1 MSSSISN
8 RIIAHIVLI
17 LVVAIILFPIY
28 WMAVASFKTNDE
40 IFTMKLQLLPRKLNW
55 QNYMDLFTK
64 TSFSWWLANSGLVSV
79 TTTLLALLFSSL
91 GGFAF
96 AKYDFFGKNVL
107 FILVLGLVTVP
118 RAITIIPVF
127 ALLSRLGLT
136 NTYWGL
142 ILPFAVNPYA
152 VFLMRQYIKSIP
164 DELLDSARIDGCTEQ
179 RLFFGIIL
187 PLLKPAF
194 GAAGIYIF
202 MMTWNDYL
210 FPLIMMSDDTM
221 MLFPVGLASLKSL
234 YVVEYGMIM
243 AGSVLSTLPVIIMF
257 VLLQRQFVSGLVQGA
272 VKQ

>member
-1 MSSSISN
+1 
-8 RIIAHIVLI
+8 
-17 LVVAIILFPIY
+17 
-28 WMAVASFKTNDE
+28 
-40 IFTMKLQLLPRKLNW
+40 
-55 QNYMDLFTK
+55 
-64 TSFSWWLANSGLVSV
+64 
-79 TTTLLALLFSSL
+79 
-91 GGFAF
+91 
-96 AKYDFFGKNVL
+96 
-107 FILVLGLVTVP
+107 
-118 RAITIIPVF
+118 
-127 ALLSRLGLT
+127 
-136 NTYWGL
+136 
-142 ILPFAVNPYA
+142 
-152 VFLMRQYIKSIP
+152 
-164 DELLDSARIDGCTEQ
+164 LLDSARIDGCTEQ
-179 RLFFGIIL
+179 RLFFQMVL